1 MCATTGPCRRS
12 IVLTQEVIQRRLK
25 PSMIPCIS
33 VVIPV
38 YNGGGDFEQCLASLG
53 RSQVLPLE
61 CIVVDDG
68 STDDSAGIAARHG
81 AKVLSTG
88 GRSGPAR
95 ARNIGAQA
103 ATGDIVFFVDSDVC
117 VYPDTLSKIVAEFVR
132 DPSLDAIMGSY
143 DDSPSEKN
151 FVSQYRN
158 LMHYFVHQNSISE
171 ATTFWA
177 GCGAMRRQ
185 VFLDFGGFD
194 EKYRSPAIE
203 DIELGYRLS
212 RAHRKL
218 VLRADLQVKHLKHW
232 SLRSMLKADFFYRAL
247 PWSELSLQ
255 SGRMPNDL
263 NLRISQRISVALV
276 FILCSLA
283 AYSTLRWHVYFLTP
297 LIATFFILLSYYWIE
312 NLERRS
318 WVGKALIAVNTILIV
333 GFSYWFHMLAIIP
346 MVLIACLALFT
357 RHRYACSRDVWRR
370 RTGLVVGGYCLLV
383 FGMVWIY
390 FPWAPVGCLFL
401 LLMLTLLFL
410 NKHFYMF
417 LAGNRGTLFALSAIP
432 FHLLYFASSGLAF
445 SVALAHHGLSKLR
458 RPTAEAARAGRPAE
472 EAAARISVR

>member
-1 MCATTGPCRRS
+1 M
-12 IVLTQEVIQRRLK
+12 TQ
-25 PSMIPCIS
+25 SIS

-38 YNGGGDFEQCLASLG
+38 HNGGGSLDRCLASLG
-53 RSQVLPLE
+53 ASQAPPLE

-68 STDDSAGIAARHG
+68 STDGSAEIAVRHG

-95 ARNIGAQA
+95 ARNIGAKA
-103 ATGDIVFFVDSDVC
+103 ACGDIVFFVDSDVC
-117 VYPDTLSKIVAEFVR
+117 VRPDTLSKIVAEFGR
-132 DPSLDAIMGSY
+132 DSGLDALMGSY

-158 LMHYFVHQNSISE
+158 LMHCFVHQRSKRE

-177 GCGAMRRQ
+177 GCGAIRRQ

-194 EKYRSPAIE
+194 ERYGSASIE

-232 SLRSMLKADFFYRAL
+232 SLRGMMKADFYNRAL
-247 PWSELSLQ
+247 PWSELSLR

-263 NLRISQRISVALV
+263 NLAISQRISVAVV
-276 FILCSLA
+276 FILCALA
-283 AYSTLRWHVYFLTP
+283 VYSTLRWHAYFLTP
-297 LIATFFILLSYYWIE
+297 LLATFCILLSHYLME
-312 NLERRS
+312 KKGSRG
-318 WVGKALIAVNTILIV
+318 GKALIAANAVLIA

-346 MVLIACLALFT
+346 MVLIACLALFL
-357 RHRYACSRDVWRR
+357 RHRYATSKTAWHRR
-370 RTGLVVGGYCLLV
+370 ARVVLGGYCVLV
-383 FGMVWIY
+383 AGMVWIY
-390 FPWAPVGCLFL
+390 FPWAPMGCVFL
-401 LLMLTLLFL
+401 VLMLTLLVL
-410 NKHFYMF
+410 NKQFYVF
-417 LAGNRGTLFALSAIP
+417 LVGNRGKLFALSAIP

-445 SVALAHHGLSKLR
+445 SVALARHGLR
-458 RPTAEAARAGRPAE
+458 RLLQGTAAEAAGDGPPAE
-472 EAAARISVR
+472 KIAARISAQ